1 MKERM
6 QYVAALSRRWTPL
19 VLQTEAAECGLAC
32 LAMIAGRYGYRTD
45 LAALRQRFS
54 LSMRG
59 TSLRDLVQIAS
70 QMNLASRALRAELAH
85 LRRVRLPCILHWDHN
100 HFIVLSRIG
109 SRCASILDPAVGH
122 RRVSPAELD
131 KRFTGI
137 VLEAWPTDGFERK
150 AERARVNIWGLLRE
164 VYRRQIGCVLQDDRL
179 FAGSIADNIA
189 GFSPSPDFERIQ
201 QAAESAAIHE
211 QIIRMPMGYET
222 LVGDMGSS
230 LSGGQLQRIVIARA
244 LYRAPRVLLLDEATS
259 HLDEDAERAI
269 NRAIRELTIS
279 RVIVAHRRSTLEM
292 ADRIVPVWPAAPIA
306 QRAS

>member
-6 QYVAALSRRWTPL
+6 QYVAALSRRRTPL

-70 QMNLASRALRAELAH
+70 QMKLASRALRAEPAH
-85 LRRVRLPCILHWDHN
+85 LRRVRLPCLLHWDHN
-100 HFIVLSRIG
+100 HFVVLSRIG

-122 RRVSPAELD
+122 RRVSLAELD

-150 AERARVNIWGLLRE
+150 AERARSQHLGIAAAG
-164 VYRRQIGCVLQDDRL
+164 RRIFLGRDARPDDVAR
-179 FAGSIADNIA
+179 AGVGRAYD
-189 GFSPSPDFERIQ
+189 PDRFPACRG
-201 QAAESAAIHE
+201 
-211 QIIRMPMGYET
+211 R
-222 LVGDMGSS
+222 
-230 LSGGQLQRIVIARA
+230 SGGLQ
-244 LYRAPRVLLLDEATS
+244 
-259 HLDEDAERAI
+259 
-269 NRAIRELTIS
+269 
-279 RVIVAHRRSTLEM
+279 
-292 ADRIVPVWPAAPIA
+292 
-306 QRAS
+306 